1 MKRKD
6 RSMVGSIY
14 EFLQA
19 SEDYK
24 KKGVLTA
31 EIAGIMAI
39 YLSGCFIILF
49 FTFQI
54 LHLCF
59 GHHQALFS
67 GHFFK
72 AVRRCFMEARP

>member
-1 MKRKD
+1 MKRKA

-24 KKGVLTA
+24 KKCVLTA
-31 EIAGIMAI
+31 EIAGMMAL
-39 YLSGCFIILF
+39 YLTGCFIILF
-49 FTFQI
+49 LTLQI